1 MSEDFKNYLY
11 TNLINQKGYVPA
23 RNRNGQLLNLYG
35 ISILDKETNDSMF
48 VLEVFNGDAFTAD
61 EINARM
67 ERNSG
72 VVDKLNKPFIN
83 VFTQIFLFSGEIPQD
98 KLEIIKSHQ
107 RINSWDKKYYI
118 SYTIRLDLG
127 QVQRHFQ
134 LPSDVDGLDVFL
146 SQTVNAFN
154 QNSYPNN
161 DSDRSRGFRA
171 ITNRTSKVP
180 IVTYILIAI
189 NILVWLGAI
198 LYQKSTG
205 LNDNEVILKF
215 GAKFNPLI
223 MDGEY
228 WRLITPAFLH
238 FSLMHLLV
246 NMFSLFIIGP
256 QIEMFFGK
264 VKCVLIYIIAGFFGN
279 LASFIFSQ
287 DLSLGASGAVF
298 GFMGVLV
305 YIWQKNRNSLDKSY
319 ILWVAGTIAYNIFY
333 GFSKSGIDNFAHI
346 GGLIGGY
353 TAAVI
358 VGFTA
363 GKKNITSRTI
373 AAVLITVLAIGG
385 LYAGFTSSSNLEAKK
400 QYFIGDKVQA
410 LINEASKS
418 FTNKDYRTAEQLSNE
433 ALKLYG
439 ENKDVKAVATRILAA
454 ALINQEKNQEALK
467 YAKDLAQ
474 ISPDIGHYYLGL
486 CYYNLGNYEDAK
498 SELEQA
504 LKMDPSNKQVQEILN
519 QLK

>member
-11 TNLINQKGYVPA
+11 TNLINKKSYIPA

-35 ISILDKETNDSMF
+35 ISILDKDSNDSMF
-48 VLEVFNGDAFTAD
+48 VVEIFNGDAFSAD
-61 EINARM
+61 EIKSRM

-83 VFTQIFLFSGEIPQD
+83 VFTQVFLFSGEIPQD

-107 RINSWDKKYYI
+107 KINSWDKKYYV

-134 LPSDVDGLDVFL
+134 LPPDVDGLDVFL
-146 SQTVNAFN
+146 SQMIDTYTMHTY
-154 QNSYPNN
+154 QNDDAS
-161 DSDRSRGFRA
+161 RSGGFR
-171 ITNRTSKVP
+171 IVPDRTEKTPV
-180 IVTYILIAI
+180 ITYILIAI

-205 LNDNEVILKF
+205 LNDNEVLLKF

-238 FSLMHLLV
+238 LSLIHLLV

-287 DLSLGASGAVF
+287 NPSAGASGAVF

-333 GFSKSGIDNFAHI
+333 GFSKSGIDNYAHI

-353 TAAVI
+353 IAAVM
-358 VGFTA
+358 VGFA
-363 GKKNITSRTI
+363 ARKKNITSRTVAAALI
-373 AAVLITVLAIGG
+373 ALLAISG

-400 QYFIGDKVQA
+400 QYIIGDKVEA

-418 FTNKDYRTAEQLSNE
+418 FTNNDFRTAEQLSKE
-433 ALKLYG
+433 ALNLYG
-439 ENKDVKAVATRILAA
+439 ENKDVKAVATRILTA
-454 ALINQEKNQEALK
+454 ALINQRKNQEALT
-467 YAKDLAQ
+467 YAKELAQ

-486 CYYNLGNYEDAK
+486 CYYNLGNYDDAK
-498 SELEQA
+498 SELEKA

-519 QLK
+519 ELR